1 MRGRAAAAV
10 IFMGF
15 GAAIIFGSISRVSH
29 AEPPIPPLP
38 GPVPPVPT
46 IPPRGSSTPPVVAQ
60 VPLPTPPFV
69 EPNGFG
75 GTKTADGKSK
85 VIFGS
90 VVVLRGI
97 PNGQYRVIETVNDD
111 QFTGELL
118 DPIALG
124 LGSLVGL
131 PEFVDFTA
139 GDVVAIVS

>member
-1 MRGRAAAAV
+1 MKGQAVAAV

-15 GAAIIFGSISRVSH
+15 GAAIFLGSLSKVSH

-38 GPVPPVPT
+38 GPVPPPPPT
-46 IPPRGSSTPPVVAQ
+46 SAPGAGLP
-60 VPLPTPPFV
+60 PLPPQIPIPAPPFV

-85 VIFGS
+85 IVFGS
-90 VVVLRGI
+90 VVVLRNI
-97 PNGQYRVIETVNDD
+97 PNGQYRVIQTVDGD

-124 LGSLVGL
+124 LGSFVGL
-131 PEFVDFTA
+131 PDFVDFTA
-139 GDVVAIVS
+139 GDVVAILS